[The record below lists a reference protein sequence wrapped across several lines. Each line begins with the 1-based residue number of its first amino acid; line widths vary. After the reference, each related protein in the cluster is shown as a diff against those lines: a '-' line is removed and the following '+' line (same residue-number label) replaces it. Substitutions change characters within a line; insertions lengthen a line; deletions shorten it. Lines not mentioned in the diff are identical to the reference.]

1 MAISN
6 HERVGR
12 GLTLLN
18 QGLYPYV
25 KKEMQ
30 KAYGEDWLSEA
41 TSCLSKEQIS
51 RHNPDEI
58 LSEDISALLKV
69 TMGYWEKIF
78 KKISKNTSSENR
90 ALVAELI
97 EVCNKWTHKSRFSFE
112 DSYRAIDSITRLLK
126 AISASEVKIAEQ
138 YKQEALILLFPKSTQ
153 KVSKQDNLT
162 EVIQKSKFNDDSLLR
177 NALTHRSYVHENP
190 EEGEHNERL
199 EFLGDALLTYLSGD
213 YLYRNHPEMGEDEL
227 TRRRSALVDEQQLSR
242 FAVEINLDLKM
253 RLGKGAIREGGYK
266 NPNLL
271 SSTFEAVI
279 AAYYL
284 DNNSDI
290 EAVRAVIE
298 PLFDS
303 VPENVVVSRSN
314 VDSKNQFQAWV
325 QRNITQKPPKY
336 ITKQIGGVSHAPE
349 FLAEVFV
356 DDKKYGQGT
365 GRNKKEA
372 EKIAAE
378 NALALLEQ
386 EGFL

>member
-25 KKEMQ
+25 KREMQ
-30 KAYGEDWLSEA
+30 EAYGGDWLTEA
-41 TSCLSKEQIS
+41 ISSLSKEQLS
-51 RHNPDEI
+51 RRNSEEI
-58 LSEDISALLKV
+58 LSEDISALLRV
-69 TMGYWEKIF
+69 MIRHWEPVF
-78 KKISKNTSSENR
+78 KKLNFENR
-90 ALVAELI
+90 ALVGELI
-97 EVCNKWTHKSRFSFE
+97 EVRNKWAHQSRFSTD

-138 YKQEALILLFPKSTQ
+138 YKQEALLLLLPKSTE
-153 KVSKQDNLT
+153 KVRKQDNLL
-162 EVIQKSKFNDDSLLR
+162 EVIQQAKFNDDSLLR

-190 EEGEHNERL
+190 HEGEHNERL

-213 YLYRNHPEMGEDEL
+213 YLYSRHPEMGEDEL
-227 TRRRSALVDEQQLSR
+227 TRRRSALVDEKQLSR
-242 FAVEINLDLKM
+242 FAVEIGLDLRM
-253 RLGKGAIREGGYK
+253 RLGKGAIREGGYQ

-271 SSTFEAVI
+271 SSTFEAVV
-279 AAYYL
+279 AAYYF

-290 EAVRAVIE
+290 EAVRSVIE

-303 VPENVVVSRSN
+303 VPENIVVSRSN

-325 QRNITQKPPKY
+325 QRNITQSPPKY

-349 FLAEVFV
+349 FMAEVFV
-356 DDKKYGQGT
+356 DNQKYGRGK

-372 EKIAAE
+372 EKAAAE
-378 NALALLEQ
+378 NALAVLEK